1 MDNKNVFCEYCR
13 KDVGYTEKE
22 ENMMAELKDET
33 YSYFGKIA
41 TCDECS
47 NEIYVNK
54 VNDYNLI
61 QLYNEFRRQHNII
74 SLEKTL
80 EIPQKYNIGKR
91 PLSLLMGW
99 GEQTFTRYYD
109 GDMPTKQYSEALQK
123 IYDDPK
129 YYLSILEAN
138 KEKLK
143 SLSAYEKSKLA
154 TQRILGIEQISEKAK
169 IDDAI
174 NYLLCKCE
182 DITPLALQKLLY
194 YVQGFY
200 FAFMNRFIFEE
211 NCEAWVH
218 GPVYRNVYNKYRGY
232 CFDPIE
238 CENLAKD
245 ITLSG
250 SEKTIIDSV
259 IKNLSGYSGKT
270 LEAFT
275 HLEMPWLVTRGDLHS
290 LANTDK
296 EIDRELI
303 SSYFT
308 NVKQKY
314 NMLNPSDINAYSK
327 IMFEQISL

>member
-1 MDNKNVFCEYCR
+1 MNKKTVFCEYCR
-13 KDVGYTEKE
+13 KDVLYTEKDE
-22 ENMMAELKDET
+22 CMSAELKGET
-33 YSYFGKIA
+33 YNYSGKTA
-41 TCDECS
+41 TCDECYK
-47 NEIYVNK
+47 EIYVSE
-54 VNDYNLI
+54 VNDYNLR
-61 QLYNEFRRQHNII
+61 QLYNEFRKQHNII
-74 SLEKTL
+74 TLEKIF

-91 PLSLLMGW
+91 PLSLLLGW

-109 GDMPTKQYSEALQK
+109 GDMPTKQYSVILKK
-123 IYDDPK
+123 IYEDPN

-138 KEKLK
+138 KGKLK
-143 SLSAYEKSKLA
+143 SQSAYEKSKLA
-154 TQRILGIEQISEKAK
+154 AQTILGTEQIPETTK
-169 IDDAI
+169 IDITI
-174 NYLLCKCE
+174 NYLLFKCE

-200 FAFMNRFIFEE
+200 YAFMNRFIFEE

-218 GPVYRNVYNKYRGY
+218 GPVFREVYFKYREY

-238 CENLAKD
+238 CNSITTD
-245 ITLSG
+245 ILLSG

-275 HLEMPWLVTRGDLHS
+275 HLEIPWLVTRGDMPAS
-290 LANTDK
+290 ATTNK
-296 EIDRELI
+296 EIDKKFI

-314 NMLNPSDINAYSK
+314 NMLNPSDIGAYSK
-327 IMFEQISL
+327 VMFEQISL

>member
-1 MDNKNVFCEYCR
+1 MNNKNVFCEQCR
-13 KDVGYTEKE
+13 KDVGYSEKE
-22 ENMMAELKDET
+22 EYMSAELKGEV
-33 YSYFGKIA
+33 YSYSGRTA

-47 NEIYVNK
+47 SDIYVSE

-61 QLYNEFRRQHNII
+61 QLYNEFRKRQNII
-74 SLEKTL
+74 SLEKIL

-99 GEQTFTRYYD
+99 GEQTFTRYCD
-109 GDMPTKQYSEALQK
+109 GDMPTKQYSVILQK
-123 IYDDPK
+123 VYKDPNF
-129 YYLSILEAN
+129 YLSILEAN
-138 KEKLK
+138 KGELK
-143 SLSAYEKSKLA
+143 FQSAYEKSKIA
-154 TQRILGIEQISEKAK
+154 TQTILKTEQISETGK
-169 IDDAI
+169 IDVTI

-200 FAFMNRFIFEE
+200 YAFINRFLFEE
-211 NCEAWVH
+211 DCEAWVH
-218 GPVYRNVYNKYRGY
+218 GPVYRNVYNKYREY
-232 CFDPIE
+232 CFDPIK
-238 CENLAKD
+238 CNDLTND
-245 ITLSG
+245 IILSA

-275 HLEMPWLVTRGDLHS
+275 HLETPWLVTRGDLPVS
-290 LANTDK
+290 LNTDR
-296 EIDRELI
+296 EIDRKLI

-314 NMLNPSDINAYSK
+314 NMLNPSDIGAYSK
-327 IMFEQISL
+327 VMFEQISL

>member
-1 MDNKNVFCEYCR
+1 MNNKNVFCEHCR
-13 KDVGYTEKE
+13 KDVGYTEKVE
-22 ENMMAELKDET
+22 YLSTELKGET
-33 YSYFGKIA
+33 YSYSGKTV

-47 NEIYVNK
+47 NEIYVSE

-61 QLYNEFRRQHNII
+61 QLYNEFRKQHSII
-74 SLEKTL
+74 SLEKIL
-80 EIPQKYNIGKR
+80 EIPEKYNIGKR

-109 GDMPTKQYSEALQK
+109 GDMPTKQYSVILQK
-123 IYDDPK
+123 IYEDPN

-143 SLSAYEKSKLA
+143 SRSAYEKSKIA
-154 TQRILGIEQISEKAK
+154 VQTILGIEQTSEIEK
-169 IDDAI
+169 IDVTI

-194 YVQGFY
+194 YVQGFHY
-200 FAFMNRFIFEE
+200 AFMNRFIFEE

-218 GPVYRNVYNKYRGY
+218 GPVYRNVYNKYREY
-232 CFDPIE
+232 CFDPIK
-238 CENLAKD
+238 CNDLSND
-245 ITLSG
+245 IILSV

-275 HLEMPWLVTRGDLHS
+275 HLETPWLATRGDLPIS
-290 LANTDK
+290 SNTNR
-296 EIDRELI
+296 EIDRQLI

-314 NMLNPSDINAYSK
+314 NMLNPADIGAYSK
-327 IMFEQISL
+327 VMFEQISL

>member
-1 MDNKNVFCEYCR
+1 MNNKNVFCEYCR
-13 KDVGYTEKE
+13 KDVGYTEKVE
-22 ENMMAELKDET
+22 YMSAELKGET
-33 YSYFGKIA
+33 YSYSGKIA

-47 NEIYVNK
+47 NEIYVSE

-61 QLYNEFRRQHNII
+61 QLYNEFRKQHNII
-74 SLEKTL
+74 SLEKIL
-80 EIPQKYNIGKR
+80 EIPEKYNIGKR

-109 GDMPTKQYSEALQK
+109 GDMPTKQYSVILQK
-123 IYDDPK
+123 IYEDPN

-143 SLSAYEKSKLA
+143 SQSAYEKSKIA
-154 TQRILGIEQISEKAK
+154 TQKKLGIEQISETEK
-169 IDDAI
+169 IDDTI

-200 FAFMNRFIFEE
+200 YAFMNRFIFEE

-218 GPVYRNVYNKYRGY
+218 GPVYRNVYNKYREY
-232 CFDPIE
+232 RFDPIE
-238 CENLAKD
+238 CNDLSND
-245 ITLSG
+245 IILSV

-275 HLEMPWLVTRGDLHS
+275 HLEMPWLVTRGDLPIS
-290 LANTDK
+290 SNTDR
-296 EIDRELI
+296 EIDRQLI

-314 NMLNPSDINAYSK
+314 NMLNPSDIGAYSK
-327 IMFEQISL
+327 VMFEQISL

>member
-1 MDNKNVFCEYCR
+1 MNKKNVFCEYCR
-13 KDVGYTEKE
+13 KDVGYSEKKE
-22 ENMMAELKDET
+22 YMSAELKGET
-33 YSYFGKIA
+33 YSYSGKTA
-41 TCDECS
+41 TCDKCY
-47 NEIYVNK
+47 NEIYVSE

-61 QLYNEFRRQHNII
+61 QLYNEFRKQNNII
-74 SLEKTL
+74 SLEKII

-109 GDMPTKQYSEALQK
+109 GDMPTKQYSAILQK
-123 IYDDPK
+123 IYEDPN
-129 YYLSILEAN
+129 YYLTILELN

-143 SLSAYEKSKLA
+143 SKSAYEKSKIA
-154 TQRILGIEQISEKAK
+154 TQTILGIGQIPETAR
-169 IDDAI
+169 IDVTI
-174 NYLLCKCE
+174 NYLLFKCE

-200 FAFMNRFIFEE
+200 YAFMGRFIFEE

-218 GPVYRNVYNKYRGY
+218 GPVYKNVYIKYKKY

-238 CENLAKD
+238 CNDLTND
-245 ITLSG
+245 IILSG

-275 HLEMPWLVTRGDLHS
+275 HLETPWLVTRGDLPS
-290 LANTDK
+290 LANTDR
-296 EIDRELI
+296 EIDRQLI

-314 NMLNPSDINAYSK
+314 NMLNPSDIRAYSK
-327 IMFEQISL
+327 VMFDQISL

>member
-13 KDVGYTEKE
+13 KDVGYTQKE
-22 ENMMAELKDET
+22 EYMSAELKGET
-33 YSYFGKIA
+33 YSYSGKTA

-47 NEIYVNK
+47 NEIYVSE

-61 QLYNEFRRQHNII
+61 QLYNEFRKQHDII
-74 SLEKTL
+74 SLEKIL
-80 EIPQKYNIGKR
+80 EIPRRYSIGKR

-99 GEQTFTRYYD
+99 GEQTFTRYCD
-109 GDMPTKQYSEALQK
+109 GDMPTKQYSEILKK
-123 IYDDPK
+123 IYEDPNF
-129 YYLSILEAN
+129 YLSILEVN
-138 KEKLK
+138 KGKLK
-143 SLSAYEKSKLA
+143 SQSAYEKSRVA
-154 TQRILGIEQISEKAK
+154 TLSILKIDEISETSK
-169 IDDAI
+169 IDITI
-174 NYLLCKCE
+174 NYLLCKCD

-200 FAFMNRFIFEE
+200 YAFMNRFIFEE

-218 GPVYRNVYNKYRGY
+218 GPVYKNVYIKYREY
-232 CFDPIE
+232 CFDRIE
-238 CENLAKD
+238 CDDLTDD

-275 HLEMPWLVTRGDLHS
+275 HLETPWLVTRGDLPTS
-290 LANTDK
+290 VNTDR

-303 SSYFT
+303 GSYFT
-308 NVKQKY
+308 DVKHKY
-314 NMLNPSDINAYSK
+314 NMLNPSDIAAYSK
-327 IMFEQISL
+327 VMFEQISL